1 MDGEAASTKGN
12 DAPMMRSMFA
22 AISGLKTH
30 QVMMDVTA
38 NDIAN
43 VNTIGYKSS
52 RTTFKDSL
60 AQLQRG
66 GAGQGPG
73 QGGSNPSQVGLGT
86 QLGSIDNVMSS
97 GALQSTGNSTDVAI
111 QGDGGGWFRIGQATV
126 AGTTATLTAGT
137 QQYTQ
142 AGNFNRNDQGYLVT
156 ADGYYVIGRTV
167 PSTTVSA
174 TPPGADQLIQVP
186 QGASSFAIGA
196 DGAVSYVGAGSTT
209 RTTAGYLSL
218 AKFPNE
224 NGLQRAS
231 GNRWTANAAS
241 GTEEVGTPGGDFGTT
256 APGTLEMSNVD
267 LATEF
272 TNMISAQ
279 RGFQANS
286 RVISTADDMLNDVV
300 NMKH

>member
-1 MDGEAASTKGN
+1 
-12 DAPMMRSMFA
+12 MMRSMFA

-30 QVMMDVTA
+30 QIMMDVTA

-73 QGGSNPSQVGLGT
+73 QGGSNPAQVGLGT
-86 QLGSIDNVMSS
+86 QLGSIDNQMGS
-97 GALQSTGNSTDVAI
+97 GALQSTGNATDVAI
-111 QGDGGGWFRIGQATV
+111 QGDGWFRIGQATV

-137 QQYTQ
+137 QEYTR
-142 AGNFNRNDQGYLVT
+142 AGNFSRNDQGYLVT
-156 ADGYYVIGRTV
+156 ADGFYVIGRTV

-174 TPPGADQLIQVP
+174 TPPGADQLIQIP
-186 QGASSFAIGA
+186 QGASSIAIGQ
-196 DGAVSYVGAGSTT
+196 DGSVSYIAAGSTT
-209 RTTAGYLSL
+209 RTTAGYISL
-218 AKFPNE
+218 AKFPNDS
-224 NGLQRAS
+224 GLQRAS
-231 GNRWTANAAS
+231 GNRWTSNAAS
-241 GTEEVGTPGGDFGTT
+241 GAEEVGTPGGDFGATT
-256 APGTLEMSNVD
+256 SGTLEMSNVD

-286 RVISTADDMLNDVV
+286 RVITTADDMLNDLV

>member
-1 MDGEAASTKGN
+1 
-12 DAPMMRSMFA
+12 MMRSMFA

-30 QVMMDVTA
+30 QIMMDVTA

-73 QGGSNPSQVGLGT
+73 QGGSNPAQVGLGT
-86 QLGSIDNVMSS
+86 QLGSIDNVMGS
-97 GALQSTGNSTDVAI
+97 GALQSTGNATDVAI
-111 QGDGGGWFRIGQATV
+111 QGDGWFRIGQATV

-137 QQYTQ
+137 QQYTR
-142 AGNFNRNDQGYLVT
+142 AGNFSRNDQGYLVT
-156 ADGYYVIGRTV
+156 ADGFYVIGRTV
-167 PSTTVSA
+167 PSTTVTA
-174 TPPGADQLIQVP
+174 TPPGADQLIQIP
-186 QGASSFAIGA
+186 QGASSLAIGQ
-196 DGAVSYVGAGSTT
+196 DGSVSYIAAGSTT
-209 RTTAGYLSL
+209 RTVAGYISL
-218 AKFPNE
+218 AKFPND

-241 GTEEVGTPGGDFGTT
+241 GAEEVGTPGGDFGATT
-256 APGTLEMSNVD
+256 SGTLEMSNVD

-286 RVISTADDMLNDVV
+286 RVISTADDMLNDLV
-300 NMKH
+300 NLKH

>member
-1 MDGEAASTKGN
+1 
-12 DAPMMRSMFA
+12 MMRSMFA

-30 QVMMDVTA
+30 QIMMDVTA

-43 VNTIGYKSS
+43 VNTIGYKST

-73 QGGSNPSQVGLGT
+73 QGGSNPAQVGLGT
-86 QLGSIDNVMSS
+86 QLGTIDNVMGS
-97 GALQSTGNSTDVAI
+97 GALQSTGNALDAAI
-111 QGDGGGWFRIGQATV
+111 QGDGWFRIGQATV
-126 AGTTATLTAGT
+126 AGATATLTAGT
-137 QQYTQ
+137 QQYTR
-142 AGNFNRNDQGYLVT
+142 AGNLSRNDQGYLVT
-156 ADGYYVIGRTV
+156 GDGFYVIGRTV
-167 PSTTVSA
+167 PSTTVTA
-174 TPPGADQLIQVP
+174 TPPGADQLIQIP
-186 QGASSFAIGA
+186 QGASSFAIGP
-196 DGAVSYVGAGSTT
+196 DGAVSYIPSGSST
-209 RTTAGYLSL
+209 RTTAGFISL

-224 NGLQRAS
+224 NGLQRVS

-241 GTEEVGTPGGDFGTT
+241 GAEELGTPGGDFGATQS
-256 APGTLEMSNVD
+256 GTLEMSNVD

-286 RVISTADDMLNDVV
+286 RVISTADSMLDDLV
-300 NMKH
+300 NLKR

>member
-1 MDGEAASTKGN
+1 
-12 DAPMMRSMFA
+12 
-22 AISGLKTH
+22 
-30 QVMMDVTA
+30 MMDVTA

-73 QGGSNPSQVGLGT
+73 QGGSNPAQVGLGT
-86 QLGSIDNVMSS
+86 QLGSIDNQMGS
-97 GALQSTGNSTDVAI
+97 GALQSTGNALDVAI
-111 QGDGGGWFRIGQATV
+111 QGDGWFRIGQATV

-137 QQYTQ
+137 QQYTR
-142 AGNFNRNDQGYLVT
+142 AGNFSRNDQGYLVT
-156 ADGYYVIGRTV
+156 ADGFYVIGRTV

-174 TPPGADQLIQVP
+174 TPPGADQLIQIP
-186 QGASSFAIGA
+186 QGASSIAVGQ
-196 DGAVSYVGAGSTT
+196 DGSVSYIPAGSST
-209 RTTAGYLSL
+209 RTTAGYISL
-218 AKFPNE
+218 AKFPNDS
-224 NGLQRAS
+224 GLQRAS

-241 GTEEVGTPGGDFGTT
+241 GTEEVGTPGGDFGSTS
-256 APGTLEMSNVD
+256 PGTLEMSNVD

>member
-30 QVMMDVTA
+30 QIMMDVTA

-43 VNTIGYKSS
+43 VNTIGYKAS

-66 GAGQGPG
+66 GSGQGPG
-73 QGGSNPSQVGLGT
+73 QGGSNPAQVGLGT
-86 QLGSIDNVMSS
+86 QLGTIDNVMGS
-97 GALQSTGNSTDVAI
+97 GALQSTGNATDVAI
-111 QGDGGGWFRIGQATV
+111 QGEGWFRIGQATV
-126 AGTTATLTAGT
+126 TGTTATLTAGT
-137 QQYTQ
+137 QEYTR
-142 AGNFNRNDQGYLVT
+142 AGNFDRNDQGYLVT
-156 ADGYYVIGRTV
+156 ADGFYVIGRTV
-167 PSTTVSA
+167 PSTTVTA
-174 TPPGADQLIQVP
+174 TPPGADQLIQIP
-186 QGASSFAIGA
+186 QGASSIAVGP
-196 DGAVSYVGAGSTT
+196 DGAVSYIAAGSTT
-209 RTTAGYLSL
+209 RTTAGYISL

-224 NGLQRAS
+224 SGLQRAS

-241 GTEEVGTPGGDFGTT
+241 GTEEIGTPGGDFGSTQS
-256 APGTLEMSNVD
+256 GTLEMSNVD

-286 RVISTADDMLNDVV
+286 RVISTADDMLNDLV
-300 NMKH
+300 NLKR

>member
-1 MDGEAASTKGN
+1 MSLYGAMMIGVSALDAFSNALSTSSSN
-12 DAPMMRSMFA
+12 
-22 AISGLKTH
+22 
-30 QVMMDVTA
+30 
-38 NDIAN
+38 IAN

-73 QGGSNPSQVGLGT
+73 QGGGNPAQVGLGT
-86 QLGSIDNVMSS
+86 QLGSIDNVMGS
-97 GALQSTGNSTDVAI
+97 GALQSTGNATDVAI
-111 QGDGGGWFRIGQATV
+111 QGEGWFRIGQATV

-137 QQYTQ
+137 QQYTR
-142 AGNFNRNDQGYLVT
+142 AGNFDRNDQGYLVT
-156 ADGYYVIGRTV
+156 ADGFYVIGRTV
-167 PSTTVSA
+167 PSTTVTA
-174 TPPGADQLIQVP
+174 TPPGADQLINIP
-186 QGASSFAIGA
+186 PGASNVAIGQ
-196 DGAVSYVGAGSTT
+196 DGSVSYVPAGSTT
-209 RTTAGYLSL
+209 RTTAGYISL

-224 NGLQRAS
+224 SGLQRAS

-241 GTEEVGTPGGDFGTT
+241 GTEEIGTPGGDFGATQS
-256 APGTLEMSNVD
+256 GTLEMSNVD

-286 RVISTADDMLNDVV
+286 RVISTADDMLNDLV
-300 NMKH
+300 NLKR

>member
-1 MDGEAASTKGN
+1 
-12 DAPMMRSMFA
+12 MMRSMFA
-22 AISGLKTH
+22 AISGLKSH
-30 QVMMDVTA
+30 QIMMDVTA

-43 VNTIGYKSS
+43 VNTIGYKAS
-52 RTTFKDSL
+52 RTTFKDALS
-60 AQLQRG
+60 QLQRG

-73 QGGSNPSQVGLGT
+73 QGGSNPAQVGLGT
-86 QLGSIDNVMSS
+86 QLGTIDSVMGS
-97 GALQSTGNSTDVAI
+97 GALQSTGNALDVAI
-111 QGDGGGWFRIGQATV
+111 QGEGWFRIGQATV

-142 AGNFNRNDQGYLVT
+142 AGDFSRNDQGYLVT

-167 PSTTVSA
+167 PSTTVTA
-174 TPPGADQLIQVP
+174 TPPGADQLIQIP
-186 QGASSFAIGA
+186 QGATSVAIGP
-196 DGAVSYVGAGSTT
+196 DGSVTYIPAGSST
-209 RTTAGYLSL
+209 RTTAGYISL

-241 GTEEVGTPGGDFGTT
+241 GAEELGTPGGDFGSTSS
-256 APGTLEMSNVD
+256 GTLEMSNVD

-286 RVISTADDMLNDVV
+286 RVISTADDMLNDLV
-300 NMKH
+300 NLKH

>member
-1 MDGEAASTKGN
+1 
-12 DAPMMRSMFA
+12 MMRSMFA

-30 QVMMDVTA
+30 QIMMDVTA

-73 QGGSNPSQVGLGT
+73 QGGSNPAQVGLGT
-86 QLGSIDNVMSS
+86 QLGSIDSQMGS
-97 GALQSTGNSTDVAI
+97 GALQSTGNALDVAI
-111 QGDGGGWFRIGQATV
+111 QGDGWFRIGQATV

-137 QQYTQ
+137 EQYTR
-142 AGNFNRNDQGYLVT
+142 AGNFSRNDQGYLVT
-156 ADGYYVIGRTV
+156 ADGFYVVGRTV

-174 TPPGADQLIQVP
+174 TPPGADQLIQIP
-186 QGASSFAIGA
+186 QGASSIAIGQ
-196 DGAVSYVGAGSTT
+196 DGSVSYIPAGSST
-209 RTTAGYLSL
+209 RTTAGYISL
-218 AKFPNE
+218 AKFPNDS
-224 NGLQRAS
+224 GLQRAS

-241 GTEEVGTPGGDFGTT
+241 GAEEVGTPGGDFGSTS
-256 APGTLEMSNVD
+256 PGTLEMSNVD